1 MALYSK
7 PRAEN
12 DAPSPK
18 QEKQGTRCQDRQNGS
33 GTSQPQATS
42 HATLAMRDSLKLPVG
57 CLETEGLR
65 EIFRCYYGQDRI
77 FHCHTDLVPTVREMV
92 TAELKKWLSR
102 MEFYKTP
109 LPPVVEISCYLYWV
123 LDVVVRTKI

>member
-18 QEKQGTRCQDRQNGS
+18 QEKQGTRCQDRQNRS

-42 HATLAMRDSLKLPVG
+42 HTTLAMRDSLKLPMG
-57 CLETEGLR
+57 CLETESMRG
-65 EIFRCYYGQDRI
+65 IFRCYYGQN
-77 FHCHTDLVPTVREMV
+77 LVPTVREMV

-109 LPPVVEISCYLYWV
+109 LPAVVEISCYLYWV
-123 LDVVVRTKI
+123 LEVVVRAKI

>member
-18 QEKQGTRCQDRQNGS
+18 QGKQGTRCQDRQNRS

-42 HATLAMRDSLKLPVG
+42 HTTLAMRDSLKLPMG
-57 CLETEGLR
+57 CLETENMRG
-65 EIFRCYYGQDRI
+65 IFR
-77 FHCHTDLVPTVREMV
+77 
-92 TAELKKWLSR
+92 LSR

-109 LPPVVEISCYLYWV
+109 LPAVVEISCYLYWV
-123 LDVVVRTKI
+123 LEVVVRAKI